1 MKRGKRKK
9 PEGNRK
15 ERSRLFRWK
24 YHAEESGT
32 KVGKK
37 KKSSLE
43 TLRIKFRAALCKGWQ
58 VSWRMVLGRDE
69 VKRGAGKQAKLSQG
83 STQNQK
89 IITTI
94 SHFFHK
100 L

>member
-1 MKRGKRKK
+1 MQRTLGLKQ
-9 PEGNRK
+9 
-15 ERSRLFRWK
+15 
-24 YHAEESGT
+24 
-32 KVGKK
+32 GKK
-37 KKSSLE
+37 IQAWKLR
-43 TLRIKFRAALCKGWQ
+43 RIKFRAALRKGWQ

-83 STQNQK
+83 SVQNQK